1 MKISLSTNG
10 GDKENLNKVDNKNIN
25 VKARVHDGNLSNV
38 YHISSLDKFMHL
50 PQSSLAVQSETMKI
64 RIINMNHVYY

>member
-1 MKISLSTNG
+1 MKISLTSNG

-38 YHISSLDKFMHL
+38 DHVSSLGMHL
-50 PQSSLAVQSETMKI
+50 PQSSLAVQSETMKF